1 MASED
6 DEFDAYDFGEFTA
19 DELALVDESIM
30 ANNHVAANASRGGP
44 AITVEVEQSANH
56 TSHNDQLTRGLS
68 SNATVSLSTKREN
81 VSPFQRFRSWN
92 KVLSVSDLVSP
103 VWYVTMMY
111 LE

>member
-6 DEFDAYDFGEFTA
+6 DEFDSYDFAEFTA

-30 ANNHVAANASRGGP
+30 ANSNVTANANRGGP
-44 AITVEVEQSANH
+44 AITVEVEQSANNI
-56 TSHNDQLTRGLS
+56 SHNDQLTRGLS
-68 SNATVSLSTKREN
+68 SNATVLLSTRQRQA
-81 VSPFQRFRSWN
+81 SPFQQFRSWN

-103 VWYVTMMY
+103 AWYVTMRY

>member
-6 DEFDAYDFGEFTA
+6 DEFDAYDFAEFTA

-30 ANNHVAANASRGGP
+30 ANNHVTANANRGGP

-56 TSHNDQLTRGLS
+56 ISYNDQLTRGLS
-68 SNATVSLSTKREN
+68 SNATVSLLTRREKA
-81 VSPFQRFRSWN
+81 SPFQHYRSWN

-103 VWYVTMMY
+103 AWYVIMRH